1 MNKLI
6 IVLVVFFNLV
16 IFPKEVESASNI
28 HRFLEG
34 YRFGTCAETEVQ
46 MEIKFFENMRVT
58 VVYKSDWWNDEKSKR
73 EEFVKE
79 QTGKYEV
86 LKNRVVKIVMPDR
99 NTIEFL
105 FGHNVNLMGG
115 SFPHDGLV
123 FLKKS
128 GGSKDSVFSS
138 MESETTFF
146 YKNACQFYYDVERR
160 DLKTAKERSE
170 LRRKYYL
177 EKLEKEQS
185 QELKTLFMN
194 VMDNNVEAIKIQL
207 KQNNKLA
214 GMLSYWGDTP
224 FLFTFRYYTALQDLN
239 SGINIS
245 ILKLLLENGANP
257 NQKEILTGL
266 NNPAVAKMFA
276 GWSEKTA
283 LSWIESMKKLKN
295 KDDVIN
301 LLKKYG
307 AKE

>member
-1 MNKLI
+1 MNILI

-34 YRFGTCAETEVQ
+34 HHFGTCAETEVQ
-46 MEIKFFENMRVT
+46 MEIKFFENMKVT
-58 VVYKSDWWNDEKSKR
+58 AVYKSDWWNDEKNKR

-86 LKNRVVKIVMPDR
+86 KNRFIKIVMPDGSFA
-99 NTIEFL
+99 EFL
-105 FGHNVNLMGG
+105 FGNNVNLTGG
-115 SFPHDGLV
+115 SFPHDGFV

-128 GGSKDSVFSS
+128 GGNKNSVFSS
-138 MESETTFF
+138 IGSETTFF

-177 EKLEKEQS
+177 EKLENEQS
-185 QELKTLFMN
+185 QELRKLFMN
-194 VMDNNVEAIKIQL
+194 IMDNNVEAIKTQL

-214 GMLSYWGDTP
+214 DMLSYWGDTP

-239 SGINIS
+239 SGININ

-257 NQKEILTGL
+257 NQKEILTGF
-266 NNPAVAKMFA
+266 NNPAVAKMLA

-295 KDDVIN
+295 KDEVIN